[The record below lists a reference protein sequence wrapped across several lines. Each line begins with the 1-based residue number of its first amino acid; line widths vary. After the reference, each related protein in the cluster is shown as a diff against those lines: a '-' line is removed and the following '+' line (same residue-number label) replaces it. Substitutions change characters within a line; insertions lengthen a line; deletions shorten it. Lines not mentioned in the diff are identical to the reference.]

1 MSELTLLREAL
12 EYAHIHRDKAIVIK
26 LGRNVLER
34 LDTLGVIN
42 DIKIIKDLG
51 IRVIIAH
58 DIPEVL
64 SIESLVS
71 MRYGKHKE
79 SIFESVK
86 AALEGIPMFHCHGK
100 EGLSCDEE
108 IAELAVAHKAEKL
121 VFLTHIDG
129 IFGKD
134 GFIGD
139 LSLEQAKA
147 LAHTGTVRGTMRNK
161 LLSAIYACEHGVP
174 RTHII
179 NGTKEG
185 SLIVELFTCKG
196 FGTMVFSQTPYHE
209 IRKALTTEF
218 CEIAA
223 LLQEQDSFSTL
234 VIPAEI
240 IGNKGSFL
248 VFAVDGQIQGC
259 MRMNQ
264 NGSGT
269 LEVSYLAVSSTYNE
283 SDRVVRS
290 LLEHAIDEAQK
301 GSLRGVCLDAEK
313 NPCWLRLQPWFFQL
327 GFKKSNGNGRFG
339 SDHGR
344 LWVKEFKEA
353 A

>member
-12 EYAHIHRDKAIVIK
+12 EYAHIHRGKAIVIK

-51 IRVIIAH
+51 INVIIAH
-58 DIPEVL
+58 DIPEAIC
-64 SIESLVS
+64 IESLVS

-86 AALEGIPMFHCHGK
+86 AALEGIPMHYCHGK
-100 EGLSCDEE
+100 NGLSCDEE
-108 IAELAVAHKAEKL
+108 IAELAVEHHAEKL

-129 IFGKD
+129 IFGKE
-134 GFIGD
+134 GLIGD
-139 LSLEQAKA
+139 FSVEEAKA
-147 LAHTGTVRGTMRNK
+147 FAAAGTIRGTMRNK

-185 SLIVELFTCKG
+185 SLLIELFTCKG
-196 FGTMVFSQTPYHE
+196 FGTMVFSETPYHE

-240 IGNKGSFL
+240 IGNKGTFL
-248 VFAVDGQIQGC
+248 VFAVDDQIQGC
-259 MRMNQ
+259 MRMNT
-264 NGSGT
+264 NGSKT
-269 LEVSYLAVSSTYNE
+269 LEVSYLAVSSTYKE
-283 SDRVVRS
+283 SDRVVRA
-290 LLEHAIDEAQK
+290 LLEHAITEAQK
-301 GSLRGVCLDAEK
+301 ESLRGVCLDAEK
-313 NPCWLRLQPWFFQL
+313 NPCWLRVQPWFFQL
-327 GFKKSNGNGRFG
+327 GFKKSTSNGHFG
-339 SDHGR
+339 SDHGK
-344 LWVKEFKEA
+344 LWTKELEEA